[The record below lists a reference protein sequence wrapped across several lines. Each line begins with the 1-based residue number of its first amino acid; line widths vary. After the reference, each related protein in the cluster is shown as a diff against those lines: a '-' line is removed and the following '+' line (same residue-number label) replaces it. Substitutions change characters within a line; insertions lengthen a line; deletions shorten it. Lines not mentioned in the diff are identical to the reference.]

1 MIKKWVGWH
10 QRYGGDAVGC
20 GRDSGARK
28 RPKRWRF
35 GDKIGKLGGGG
46 RSIWRG
52 DAKVTLVGV
61 GGGRQ
66 EADGL
71 AVSEGR
77 ASMAYELPM
86 MMMTCC
92 YGGA

>member
-1 MIKKWVGWH
+1 VI
-10 QRYGGDAVGC
+10 A
-20 GRDSGARK
+20 ARGSAETMK
-28 RPKRWRF
+28 VRRQNRE
-35 GDKIGKLGGGG
+35 LGGGG